1 MSAILDTFTIAC
13 TEWHRYRDR
22 PHCDA
27 RRLVYAALMLR
38 HGTDAVLRWVPAIR
52 AVLDR
57 VEAETQEVQDGI

>member
-27 RRLVYAALMLR
+27 RSAVYSALLLR
-38 HGTDAVLRWVPAIR
+38 HGAGAVLRWVPAIR

-57 VEAETQEVQDGI
+57 AEAGTQEEQDGI